1 MTETWNQAKAG
12 DAVVGDVVRT
22 ERGDVVV
29 VSRIEESFFGNAEM
43 IALIED
49 TSERWYKRPL
59 RLDADVE
66 ILVQGD

>member
-29 VSRIEESFFGNAEM
+29 VSRIEQSFFGNAEM
-43 IALIED
+43 IATIED
-49 TSERWYKRPL
+49 MSERWYKRPL

-66 ILVQGD
+66 ILVQGA